1 MNFSSGES
9 AAALVATCW
18 RNRTLIPIKK
28 PPTEAPLLRLTVKGR
43 DLTVALPKFYVM
55 TIDELPGVFLRG
67 LVVGAYKPDS
77 PVDMTVLVKD
87 QRSIFGQL

>member
-1 MNFSSGES
+1 
-9 AAALVATCW
+9 
-18 RNRTLIPIKK
+18 
-28 PPTEAPLLRLTVKGR
+28 
-43 DLTVALPKFYVM
+43 M